1 MEPIKVGSIVL
12 SEITSANMST
22 IQPFKNKTKTVS
34 KELKKKFNLELPGDG
49 KSSVAK
55 GNTVMWIG
63 MGQYLF
69 VGNKVDNISAAITDQ
84 SDAWTVVELV
94 GVGSSDVMD
103 RLCPVDARS
112 MESGDVIRSLLGHMA
127 TIVRKTDLG
136 FELMVFR
143 SFSKTLVHEIERS
156 MKSIAAQNKLKGL
169 NGFIELLLFL
179 KVKCNA

>member
-1 MEPIKVGSIVL
+1 MVNLIPKSPLNSMEPIKVGSIVL

-84 SDAWTVVELV
+84 SDAWTVVALV

-143 SFSKTLVHEIERS
+143 SFSKTLVHEIEGS
-156 MKSIAAQNKLKGL
+156 MKSIAAQNKLKDL
-169 NGFIELLLFL
+169 
-179 KVKCNA
+179 

>member
-1 MEPIKVGSIVL
+1 
-12 SEITSANMST
+12 
-22 IQPFKNKTKTVS
+22 
-34 KELKKKFNLELPGDG
+34 
-49 KSSVAK
+49 
-55 GNTVMWIG
+55 MWIG

-143 SFSKTLVHEIERS
+143 SFSKTLVHEIEGS

-169 NGFIELLLFL
+169 
-179 KVKCNA
+179 